1 MRCALVAQR
10 TCARVTREHWERKTS
25 VLLHFVRIL
34 RRLYSVY
41 MNICFHWLYCLKHKS
56 VDIFP
61 SCSVKKS
68 RTFKNQKPISSTFKA
83 LKLTPEIQGFSR
95 VFKMHMNPAISTDYQ
110 PIVNRLLSDYR
121 PSVHR
126 LSSDYQPSA
135 HDPFNCYQ
143 PSVFWSR
150 RKFTKNM

>member
-1 MRCALVAQR
+1 MQATDMRCALVAQR
-10 TCARVTREHWERKTS
+10 TCARVTRERWERKTS

-61 SCSVKKS
+61 FCSVKKS

-95 VFKMHMNPAISTDYQ
+95 VFKMRTNPGHSQTSISQ
-110 PIVNRLLSDYR
+110 PPIKRQPPGKR
-121 PSVHR
+121 PVIKV
-126 LSSDYQPSA
+126 LNLKSA
-135 HDPFNCYQ
+135 
-143 PSVFWSR
+143 
-150 RKFTKNM
+150 

>member
-95 VFKMHMNPAISTDYQ
+95 VFKMRTNPGFVYKIKAVLKWCTSCGHGIC
-110 PIVNRLLSDYR
+110 IHLKRL
-121 PSVHR
+121 
-126 LSSDYQPSA
+126 
-135 HDPFNCYQ
+135 
-143 PSVFWSR
+143 
-150 RKFTKNM
+150 